1 MLDEEAEV
9 VGGVA
14 AEPLT
19 PPVVEVPALDPIE
32 DCEPVAAWS
41 GGVVLELEVD
51 GVVLGCTELGVLLLA
66 AALVWL
72 EGEVALLC
80 ELMLEDD

>member
-1 MLDEEAEV
+1 VVELLPVCEPIADWSDVLVDEVA
-9 VGGVA
+9 GGVV

-19 PPVVEVPALDPIE
+19 PPVVAVPALDPIE

-51 GVVLGCTELGVLLLA
+51 GVVV
-66 AALVWL
+66 
-72 EGEVALLC
+72 
-80 ELMLEDD
+80 D